1 MSPPIDAWR
10 NAPIDAA
17 RLEAEIEELARFSET
32 PYPSVT
38 RILFTEQDM
47 AARRW
52 LMERMTAAGLAVR
65 VDAVGNIFARWEGT
79 DPDLPPVATGS
90 HCDAIPD
97 AGRFDGVVG
106 VLGGLEAIR
115 ALQAAGHTPR
125 RGIELIMFTAEEPT
139 RYALGC
145 LGSRVLAGVVDRER
159 LDALRDAG
167 GGTLDRARAAAGV
180 FGDILGATLEPGHYA
195 AFIELHIEQG
205 PELEASGTPI
215 GVVTAIAAPATLRV
229 ELSGAGGHAGAVL
242 MPLRHDPL
250 VAASEVVL
258 AVDREARG
266 SGAPDT
272 VGTVGLLTVDPGAV
286 NSIPRRVRMDIDIRD
301 TDLARRDAV
310 LERVRAAARD
320 AAARHGVGHE
330 EAILNADD
338 PMTSDPAVLDAVE
351 SACEEEGLARVRM
364 ISRAYHDCVFMAR
377 ICPAA
382 MVFIPSKDGVS
393 HRPDE
398 YTSPREIA
406 QGTAILAGALRR
418 LSA

>member
-1 MSPPIDAWR
+1 
-10 NAPIDAA
+10 
-17 RLEAEIEELARFSET
+17 
-32 PYPSVT
+32 
-38 RILFTEQDM
+38 
-47 AARRW
+47 
-52 LMERMTAAGLAVR
+52 
-65 VDAVGNIFARWEGT
+65 
-79 DPDLPPVATGS
+79 
-90 HCDAIPD
+90 
-97 AGRFDGVVG
+97 
-106 VLGGLEAIR
+106 
-115 ALQAAGHTPR
+115 
-125 RGIELIMFTAEEPT
+125 
-139 RYALGC
+139 
-145 LGSRVLAGVVDRER
+145 
-159 LDALRDAG
+159 
-167 GGTLDRARAAAGV
+167 
-180 FGDILGATLEPGHYA
+180 
-195 AFIELHIEQG
+195 
-205 PELEASGTPI
+205 
-215 GVVTAIAAPATLRV
+215 
-229 ELSGAGGHAGAVL
+229 

-250 VAASEVVL
+250 VAAAEVVL

-320 AAARHGVGHE
+320 AAARRGVGHE

-338 PMTSDPAVLDAVE
+338 PMTSDPAVLDALE
-351 SACEEEGLARVRM
+351 SACDEEGLPRVRM

-382 MVFIPSKDGVS
+382 MVFVPSKDGVS

-406 QGTAILAGALRR
+406 QGAAVLAGALRR

>member
-1 MSPPIDAWR
+1 M
-10 NAPIDAA
+10 
-17 RLEAEIEELARFSET
+17 
-32 PYPSVT
+32 
-38 RILFTEQDM
+38 
-47 AARRW
+47 
-52 LMERMTAAGLAVR
+52 
-65 VDAVGNIFARWEGT
+65 
-79 DPDLPPVATGS
+79 
-90 HCDAIPD
+90 
-97 AGRFDGVVG
+97 
-106 VLGGLEAIR
+106 LGGLEAIR

-125 RGIELIMFTAEEPT
+125 RPIELIMFTAEEPT

-145 LGSRVLAGVVDRER
+145 LGSRVLAGVVTQER
-159 LDALRDAG
+159 LDALRDAD
-167 GGTLDRARAAAGV
+167 GGTLDEARAAAGV
-180 FGDILGATLEPGHYA
+180 TGDVLGATLAPGHYA
-195 AFIELHIEQG
+195 AFLELHIEQG

-215 GVVTAIAAPATLRV
+215 GVVTHIAAPATLRV

-301 TDLARRDAV
+301 TDLLRRDAV
-310 LERVRAAARD
+310 LDRVRAAARD

-338 PMTSDPAVLDAVE
+338 PMTSDPAVLDAIE
-351 SACEEEGLARVRM
+351 SACAEEGLEGVRM

-377 ICPAA
+377 LCPAA
-382 MVFIPSKDGVS
+382 MVFVPSKNGVS